1 MATFWPSSGE
11 RCDSP
16 WISPIL
22 TVFSSVA
29 SEELLDVSSLS
40 LEALVVASVV
50 VVVAEVELF
59 VELSSLLVFVTSAG
73 SEVEAV
79 VSSATTVRAL
89 LKPPNWLANKVA
101 TANNRIFFPYSFMLF
116 SVHKNISSF
125 IIREWPCVFKRFQK
139 YFSKRKTLR
148 PKKIEV

>member
-22 TVFSSVA
+22 TVFSSVS

-50 VVVAEVELF
+50 VVVAEVEWF

-89 LKPPNWLANKVA
+89 LKTPNWLANKVA
-101 TANNRIFFPYSFMLF
+101 TPSKRICLPFFLMRF
-116 SVHKNISSF
+116 SIPKKFSSF
-125 IIREWPCVFKRFQK
+125 IICK
-139 YFSKRKTLR
+139 
-148 PKKIEV
+148 